1 MVQRHTKYRH
11 TVKMYKLDQSPPPVN
26 LLLLSRQ
33 IYQEAYNYVYATA
46 GIIFDA
52 TMGFPHLTM
61 FEETLDHLILNTLT
75 PLKHFKRVRVDF
87 VWDTEWIQTN
97 KDKLSPDL
105 LMTVLCVRA
114 DKIKQ
119 LVLSMPKLTDL
130 KVTWH
135 DTECSEEALNTQA
148 TITDRFAAKIKG
160 KIGSSVKKGG
170 GAVNVIMEETF
181 EQPGTAYDVDTR
193 IGQLRSEL
201 EALRENPGLLT

>member
-1 MVQRHTKYRH
+1 MVQRRTKYRH

-52 TMGFPHLTM
+52 TMGFPHYSM
-61 FEETLDHLILNTLT
+61 FEETLDKLISNTLT
-75 PLKHFKRVRVDF
+75 PLKHFKRVRIDF

-97 KDKLSPDL
+97 KDNLAPDL
-105 LMTVLCVRA
+105 LVSVLSMRA
-114 DKIKQ
+114 EKIKE

-130 KVTWH
+130 KITWH
-135 DTECSEEALNTQA
+135 DTECSVEGLATQGS
-148 TITDRFAAKIKG
+148 ITDMFAETIKG
-160 KIGSSVKKGG
+160 SIGGSFKKGG

-193 IGQLRSEL
+193 IGQFRSEL
-201 EALRENPGLLT
+201 DSLRQGFVQIS